1 MCTVYKVGAHKR
13 GELTYLVTDSWLVRR
28 QVTTLTLWLSNIA
41 MENGSFL
48 GGYDD
53 LPIQKGDFA

>member
-28 QVTTLTLWLSNIA
+28 QVTTLTLWLFNIV
-41 MENGSFL
+41 MENGRFIE
-48 GGYDD
+48 D
-53 LPIQKGDFA
+53 LC

>member
-28 QVTTLTLWLSNIA
+28 QVTTLTLWLFNIV
-41 MENGSFL
+41 MENVRFIE
-48 GGYDD
+48 D
-53 LPIQKGDFA
+53 LC